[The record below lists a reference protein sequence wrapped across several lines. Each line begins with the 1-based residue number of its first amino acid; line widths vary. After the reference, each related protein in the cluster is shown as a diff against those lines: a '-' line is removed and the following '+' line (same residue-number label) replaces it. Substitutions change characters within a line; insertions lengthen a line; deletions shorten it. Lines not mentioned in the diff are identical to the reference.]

1 MRAILQPSDIR
12 HRTTAMRTH
21 LAVPRRILRT
31 LLRLH
36 LQQSFVFE
44 IHIEN
49 VILWDAFLQQ
59 LVDALN
65 QKIGFPCPSNTH
77 KAVVQLLLP
86 VESTSKKPL
95 LLHRLP
101 LVCQHFLYD
110 FFIHL
115 VSSTE
120 RKRGNIVSFI
130 KQYDPFSVSYARQI
144 GANLKETLIP
154 VIYKKGVI

>member
-12 HRTTAMRTH
+12 HRTTAIRTH
-21 LAVPRRILRT
+21 LAVPRRILRA
-31 LLRLH
+31 LLRRQLR
-36 LQQSFVFE
+36 QSFFFE

-77 KAVVQLLLP
+77 KAVVQILLP

-110 FFIHL
+110 FLFIL
-115 VSSTE
+115 SPPQN
-120 RKRGNIVSFI
+120 G
-130 KQYDPFSVSYARQI
+130 
-144 GANLKETLIP
+144 
-154 VIYKKGVI
+154 KGVILSHS

>member
-1 MRAILQPSDIR
+1 MRAILQPEGIR
-12 HRTTAMRTH
+12 HRATAMRTH

-31 LLRLH
+31 LLRRQLR
-36 LQQSFVFE
+36 QSFVFE

-59 LVDALN
+59 LMNALN

-77 KAVVQLLLP
+77 KAIVQILLP
-86 VESTSKKPL
+86 VENTSKNPL

-110 FFIHL
+110 FLFIL
-115 VSSTE
+115 SPTQNGKWAILS
-120 RKRGNIVSFI
+120 RS
-130 KQYDPFSVSYARQI
+130 
-144 GANLKETLIP
+144 
-154 VIYKKGVI
+154 